1 MTPST
6 PAAPAQMPF
15 SRREMLAL
23 RRLRSTYQQDR
34 DLLSDAERAR
44 LRFQRWL
51 YTTGRLVS

>member
-15 SRREMLAL
+15 SQREMLAL
-23 RRLRSTYQQDR
+23 RRLRRTYQQDR

-51 YTTGRLVS
+51 YATGRLTA